1 MNNSKVEQ
9 TSRRKIKLFYL
20 LCVCAEEKV
29 MKADDTEGQGRGDQT
44 VVMATDGSW
53 CMGGGVREG
62 MMHSRH
68 RMTVNVKQL
77 PQSL

>member
-20 LCVCAEEKV
+20 FGWGEGVCMCVRAEEKV
-29 MKADDTEGQGRGDQT
+29 MKAGDTEGQSRGDQT

-53 CMGGGVREG
+53 CMGGGC
-62 MMHSRH
+62 
-68 RMTVNVKQL
+68 
-77 PQSL
+77 